1 MGFSVSGAAAIIF
14 ASMFIAF
21 GMWFTASSNSFDRII
36 NAQDVQT
43 EGTLET
49 SNTDVAITTATYNSS
64 GNGRLVVEAN
74 NTGASELSLS
84 STDFLIDGIYVDGWQ
99 NGAEVEGVANTDL
112 WLSGEQLVIDL
123 ERGTEPQ
130 RVKLVTEA
138 GVSTVATV
146 EVIP

>member
-21 GMWFTASSNSFDRII
+21 GMWFTASSNSFDRIV
-36 NAQDVQT
+36 NSQDVQT

-49 SNTDVAITTATYNSS
+49 SNTDVGITTATYNSS
-64 GNGRLVVEAN
+64 SDGLVVEAN
-74 NTGASELSLS
+74 NTGANELSLS

-123 ERGTEPQ
+123 ERETEPQ
-130 RVKLVTEA
+130 RVKLVTES
-138 GVSTVATV
+138 GVSAVATV
-146 EVIP
+146 EVIS

>member
-21 GMWFTASSNSFDRII
+21 GMWFTASSNSFDRIV
-36 NAQDVQT
+36 NSQDVQT

-49 SNTDVAITTATYNSS
+49 SNTDVGITTATYNSS
-64 GNGRLVVEAN
+64 SDGLVVEAN
-74 NTGASELSLS
+74 NTGANELSLS
-84 STDFLIDGIYVDGWQ
+84 STDFLIDGLYLDGWQ

-123 ERGTEPQ
+123 ERETEPQ
-130 RVKLVTEA
+130 RVKLVTES
-138 GVSTVATV
+138 GVSAVATV
-146 EVIP
+146 EVIS